1 MTPERAKKLG
11 KSPAVQGNMSIEDI
25 VKADWKR
32 NFEGRGFTLD
42 DARMAVAQHAQSGE
56 VARLRNTLFLLPD
69 IQGDEE
75 RVEFHTVTADPFEV
89 YSTLLLMFALALAE
103 KTDIQYLFSYINDK
117 AIYRR
122 LRRVLGDAADV
133 EDSPNEDKG
142 RYMATIDLPLLYD
155 NARRHATRGET
166 A

>member
-1 MTPERAKKLG
+1 MTPERAKKLA

-89 YSTLLLMFALALAE
+89 YSTLLLMFSLALAE

-122 LRRVLGDAADV
+122 LRRVLG
-133 EDSPNEDKG
+133 SPNEDKG

-155 NARRHATRGET
+155 NARRNATRGET